1 MYHSERKSEAEAV
14 CRGRSG
20 YREKDRGWEIK
31 SIRPIAWRRQKV
43 VLAGLGVGTGQ
54 LECIV

>member
-1 MYHSERKSEAEAV
+1 MS
-14 CRGRSG
+14 GSG
-20 YREKDRGWEIK
+20 YTEKDRGWEIK